1 MLARLIGNGWSSR
14 HTGSTVI
21 DWEMGAAGK
30 ARADR
35 VENNGICS
43 VRDFLQRDGAGEP
56 ILGLR
61 QDLFSIGDMRKMKI
75 FESAG
80 GALMCSEEALS
91 QCVQFGP

>member
-1 MLARLIGNGWSSR
+1 MLKPSHRIDSHRLG
-14 HTGSTVI
+14 V
-21 DWEMGAAGK
+21 
-30 ARADR
+30 RATSQA
-35 VENNGICS
+35 NGICS

-91 QCVQFGP
+91 QSVQFGAMNH